1 VNVGVDESWNQGHA
15 EAVND
20 SGPAHTQTAEYSLLV
35 EQEYAFL
42 AYGDQVPPADIY
54 LG

>member
-1 VNVGVDESWNQGHA
+1 VNVGVDEPGNQRHA
-15 EAVND
+15 AAVND
-20 SGPAHTQTAEYSLLV
+20 CGPDHIQTAECSLLV